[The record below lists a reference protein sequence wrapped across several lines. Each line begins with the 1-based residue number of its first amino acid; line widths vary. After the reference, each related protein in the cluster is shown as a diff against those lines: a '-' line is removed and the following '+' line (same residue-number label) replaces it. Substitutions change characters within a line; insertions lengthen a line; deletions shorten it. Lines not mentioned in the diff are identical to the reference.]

1 MLSYLCRNF
10 DTLKSGENYRNVH
23 PVIQVGLLNFTLFPE
38 CPEFYATYQLL
49 NVKNYSLYSDKIRLS
64 VLDLTHIDLATEEDK
79 SYQLN
84 YWASLFKATTWE
96 ELNMLAQNNKY
107 IEEASATVYQL
118 SQEERIRLECEA
130 REDYYRTQLGMQQ
143 MLDEKDAAL
152 EAQAAQ
158 IEAQAAEINKLHK
171 WMEMHGH
178 NPAEI

>member
-1 MLSYLCRNF
+1 
-10 DTLKSGENYRNVH
+10 
-23 PVIQVGLLNFTLFPE
+23 
-38 CPEFYATYQLL
+38 
-49 NVKNYSLYSDKIRLS
+49 
-64 VLDLTHIDLATEEDK
+64 
-79 SYQLN
+79 
-84 YWASLFKATTWE
+84 
-96 ELNMLAQNNKY
+96 MLAQNNKY

-152 EAQAAQ
+152 EAQTAQLTAQAAQ
-158 IEAQAAEINKLHK
+158 IEALNAEINKLHK